1 MIKCEYGQFECKG
14 GKFDVQAEF
23 EIIFMN
29 YFEVL
34 LKYETL
40 EDALRIYTKILTRFD
55 LVIEKYKKQNE
66 KSFHDIYTDVVIDEN
81 VDLHNLLDDL
91 IDYFEKK
98 KKERNDW
105 TIWS

>member
-34 LKYETL
+34 FKYENWEEPL
-40 EDALRIYTKILTRFD
+40 SLYTKILTRFD
-55 LVIEKYKKQNE
+55 LAIEKYKKQNE
-66 KSFHDIYTDVVIDEN
+66 KPFHEVYTDVVISEN
-81 VDLHNLLDDL
+81 ADIKNLLDDL
-91 IDYFEKK
+91 TDYFEKK
-98 KKERNDW
+98 KRERNDW